1 LRSPLPNRRAAL
13 LLGLAA
19 AFPALLPLPAL
30 SGPAILH
37 ISGKVTPATGL
48 EMDLEALDALPQHD
62 FTTNTP
68 WTKEPHSYRG
78 PLLRDVLARVKAQ
91 GTTIKAVAL
100 NDYQISIP
108 VDDAGKHDVILATRI
123 DGKPIPVRGRG
134 PIFVIYPFDSKPELK
149 GKTYFE
155 RAIWQLK
162 SLRIE

>member
-1 LRSPLPNRRAAL
+1 LRSPSLHRRAAL

-19 AFPALLPLPAL
+19 AFAALLPLGAAA
-30 SGPAILH
+30 GPTILH
-37 ISGKVTPATGL
+37 ISGKVTPAAGL
-48 EMDLEALDALPQHD
+48 DMDLEALDALPQHD
-62 FTTNTP
+62 FTTNSP

-91 GTTIKAVAL
+91 GTTVKAVAL

-123 DGKPIPVRGRG
+123 NGKPIPVRERG

-149 GKTYFE
+149 SKLYFE

-162 SLRIE
+162 SMRIE